1 MLTCRLLFDRSI
13 LKNYRAR
20 TEPLFPASHE
30 QVHLSVLSLVMSGTE
45 QKAVLVTRLAAIL
58 LPCYLM
64 AEISAL
70 LEFLHIV
77 SLQSEPKLKT
87 GQVCGVVACTVVR
100 YCICYLS

>member
-1 MLTCRLLFDRSI
+1 MLTSRLLFDRSI

-77 SLQSEPKLKT
+77 SLQSEPKLKI
-87 GQVCGVVACTVVR
+87 GQGCGVVSCTVVR

>member
-1 MLTCRLLFDRSI
+1 MACCRLFDRSI
-13 LKNYRAR
+13 HKTYRAR
-20 TEPLFPASHE
+20 TAPLFTASHE

-64 AEISAL
+64 TEISAL

-77 SLQSEPKLKT
+77 SLQCEPKLKT
-87 GQVCGVVACTVVR
+87 GQVCGYTTYVR
-100 YCICYLS
+100 YLGIVYVM